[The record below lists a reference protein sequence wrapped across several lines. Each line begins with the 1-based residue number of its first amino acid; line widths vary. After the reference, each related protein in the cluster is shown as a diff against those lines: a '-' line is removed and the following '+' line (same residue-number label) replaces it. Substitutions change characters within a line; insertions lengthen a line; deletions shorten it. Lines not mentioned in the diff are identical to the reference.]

1 MELTTKTGLSDSTL
15 YSCQARAVRWQPKRS
30 VTSARLCVVVPVGGT
45 CVSCTVV
52 ELFGVRFCDGPAARR
67 HTHHIA
73 GRVMDTEFQYT
84 VLEWM
89 TLNSSFRVQ
98 RVTLGPIRRLVLV
111 LGFRCHFTAMTNMTV
126 DR

>member
-1 MELTTKTGLSDSTL
+1 
-15 YSCQARAVRWQPKRS
+15 
-30 VTSARLCVVVPVGGT
+30 
-45 CVSCTVV
+45 
-52 ELFGVRFCDGPAARR
+52 
-67 HTHHIA
+67 
-73 GRVMDTEFQYT
+73 MDTEFQYT